1 MSDITI
7 REIAKMAD
15 VSIGTVDRV
24 LHNRGNVKKEK
35 ADRILE
41 ICRQMNYEPNI
52 LARAMMLRKKN
63 LKVAVVMEAP
73 GESVFHISLRDGLN
87 RICEEWKDYNISLE
101 YLYMKEQ
108 TWEEQADCLEQMSEQ
123 MYDGLIIKPVNHPR
137 IRELLEKLKESGMP
151 VVTCTSEL
159 EHFTPLCYVGQNHE
173 REGRMAAN
181 MLLKCLPNL
190 EKTLILTIE
199 QNVLARVQKI
209 KGFQDYLAGHRNG
222 AEVLAV
228 IEYREDAGDVYKKT
242 LEAMKRYREVQAL
255 YAHTRYLDAVY
266 QAVKEMGREQDT
278 VVFSFGYYENV
289 GRYLKEGKITFAI
302 EENPYRH
309 GYLAGKEIFNYLVS
323 NKMPDQER
331 RYVKSQILIEESVE
345 EYME

>member
-41 ICRQMNYEPNI
+41 ICRQMNYEPNM

-63 LKVAVVMEAP
+63 LKVAVVIEEP

-87 RICEEWKDYNISLE
+87 QICEEWKDYNISLE
-101 YLYMKEQ
+101 YFYLKKQ
-108 TWEEQADCLEQMSEQ
+108 TWEEQAEYLEEIDEKR
-123 MYDGLIIKPVNHPR
+123 YDGLIIKPVNHPR
-137 IRELLEKLKESGMP
+137 IRALLVKLKESGMP

-159 EHFTPLCYVGQNHE
+159 EDFTPLCYVGQNHE
-173 REGRMAAN
+173 KEGRMAAN
-181 MLLKCLPNL
+181 MLLKCVPNL
-190 EKTLILTIE
+190 EKVMILTIE
-199 QNVLARVQKI
+199 KNVLARVQKI
-209 KGFQDYLAGHRNG
+209 KGFQEYLAGHRKG
-222 AEVLAV
+222 AEVQEV
-228 IEYREDAGDVYKKT
+228 IEYREEYGDVYQKT
-242 LEAMKRYREVQAL
+242 LEALKRHQDVQAL

-266 QAVKEMGREQDT
+266 QAVKEMGREQDLA
-278 VVFSFGYYENV
+278 VFSFGYRENV

-302 EENPYRH
+302 EENPYSH
-309 GYLAGKEIFNYLVS
+309 GYLAGKEIFNYLIS
-323 NKMPDQER
+323 SKLPDQER
-331 RYVKSQILIEESVE
+331 RYMDSRILIEESVE
-345 EYME
+345 